1 MDRTSF
7 LYTSYFIHF
16 CSGSVQVHLSIVLT
30 TAKKA
35 VNNRRTTMNIKTT
48 IGIIAVVISSISMAE
63 AGQNRHQRDNDRH
76 YEQSRQGHH
85 YRHNNRRPHWKRARH
100 ARHHYREQRHYG
112 SRHHH
117 YKRSHRHHTNLRRDH
132 GFRHST
138 YSSPRV
144 YSSHSIV
151 VRNNAHSGKILPVIA
166 GGLIGSSIAN
176 NASHGDPAAT
186 FGGAVFGALVGNAL
200 TRH

>member
-1 MDRTSF
+1 
-7 LYTSYFIHF
+7 
-16 CSGSVQVHLSIVLT
+16 
-30 TAKKA
+30 
-35 VNNRRTTMNIKTT
+35 MNIKTT

-85 YRHNNRRPHWKRARH
+85 YRQNHRRPHSKRARH
-100 ARHHYREQRHYG
+100 DRKHYG
-112 SRHHH
+112 SRHHR
-117 YKRSHRHHTNLRRDH
+117 YERSHRRHSYWRRDH
-132 GFRHST
+132 GYRHST
-138 YSSPRV
+138 YRSPRV

-151 VRNNAHSGKILPVIA
+151 VSGRGHSNNVLPVIA

-176 NASHGDPAAT
+176 HASHGDPAAT